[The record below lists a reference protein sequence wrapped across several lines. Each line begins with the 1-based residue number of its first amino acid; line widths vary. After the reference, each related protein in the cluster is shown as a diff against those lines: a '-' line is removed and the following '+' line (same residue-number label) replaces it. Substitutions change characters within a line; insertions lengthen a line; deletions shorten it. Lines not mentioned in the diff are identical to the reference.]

1 MNKIV
6 VKGRERLM
14 RGKLSNFTDL
24 PVEKQNIFKKIKHS
38 INEYFSTEVYV
49 FGSHNHGYWDEQSD
63 YDVIVINN
71 NYIDI
76 LDSIREIVGV
86 KVDIMFSKDNI
97 GYIAI
102 P

>member
-1 MNKIV
+1 
-6 VKGRERLM
+6 M
-14 RGKLSNFTDL
+14 RGKLFNFTDL
-24 PVEKQNIFKKIKHS
+24 PVEKQNIFKKIKHA
-38 INEYFSTEVYV
+38 INEHISTDVYV

-63 YDVIVINN
+63 YDVIVLSQ

-76 LDSIREIVGV
+76 LDIIRKKVGV
-86 KVDIMFSKDNI
+86 KVDIMFSKDNM